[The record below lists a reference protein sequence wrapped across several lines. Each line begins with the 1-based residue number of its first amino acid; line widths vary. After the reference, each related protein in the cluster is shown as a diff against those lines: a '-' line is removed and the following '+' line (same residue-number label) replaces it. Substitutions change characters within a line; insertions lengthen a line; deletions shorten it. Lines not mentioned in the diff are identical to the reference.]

1 MKRIYIYISIFCFFA
16 FTACKSYT
24 PSMSVPK
31 NHPVAQKIGN
41 AEIILPSASDYWK
54 SESKKKAI
62 IYNYIK
68 QDLLSNYC
76 TSHYS
81 NSNTYEGK
89 IYITERTYDGVYG
102 DTDKG
107 VAMCLF
113 VPLFTYG
120 TIYPLSLFGLP
131 CSYGGIKIELD
142 FQIFDKNGFPLK
154 KYTYFYKE
162 ESFVGIY
169 YGKTGKRRALDGAK
183 NIMEQF
189 RKDYERDFSGVFSRI
204 NNPLT
209 KNEIAQIPPANLN
222 IVFPETNT
230 DYKDEKARRLRRELF
245 YVEINEKYVGE
256 LAYGDFTK
264 IVLPQGEYT
273 IRLYPN
279 SRYYNN
285 SIEYYDDFQLA
296 KSADNGSITITKIL
310 YANDDKSVS
319 VSRSDKNY
327 ICQDVTLSRLQ
338 SEYLKRGNVYDIRN
352 SNQTPLHASDS
363 KQTNLAQQT
372 KVKENSKKG
381 NVPSQQTIT
390 KQPILNSHISRYA
403 KSLVDTNI
411 PQTKVNSDNTYV
423 LIISNEQ
430 YDQLDNVSYAAHDGE
445 IFKEYCQKTLGIPD
459 KQIFFYQNATYGRIV
474 DGVEKLKY
482 CLNNFE
488 NSKAIV
494 YYCGHG
500 IPDEKTGQAYLI
512 PVDGKGTNM
521 TTCYSLKNL
530 YKTLAATKAQSIT
543 YFMDA
548 CFTGANKEGSMLVAA
563 RGVAR
568 EPVKETLAGKTV
580 VFSASSGDETAMT
593 LEEQGHGLFTYY
605 LLKKLQETEGNVTY
619 GELADYI
626 NKNVKK
632 DAFLINEKP
641 QTPVVATSPAVQN
654 TWKTMKLK

>member
-1 MKRIYIYISIFCFFA
+1 MKNFGIYISLFCLLA

-24 PSMSVPK
+24 PSMSVPDTFYGMNKLSGVEFSGVDTIGTLSEWASSKTK
-31 NHPVAQKIGN
+31 NRLSIANKYIESDIKKNFLITDYSSIGTL
-41 AEIILPSASDYWK
+41 EIKCNTCYTDY
-54 SESKKKAI
+54 
-62 IYNYIK
+62 
-68 QDLLSNYC
+68 DLNWRMLN
-76 TSHYS
+76 
-81 NSNTYEGK
+81 
-89 IYITERTYDGVYG
+89 
-102 DTDKG
+102 
-107 VAMCLF
+107 F
-113 VPLFTYG
+113 VFPL
-120 TIYPLSLFGLP
+120 YPYYVFSLFGAPVQKYEAKLN
-131 CSYGGIKIELD
+131 YDFVIK
-142 FQIFDKNGFPLK
+142 DKNGNIIWFK
-154 KYTYFYKE
+154 NYTYE
-162 ESFVGIY
+162 EETKIGLY
-169 YGKTGKRRALDGAK
+169 YGKTYNRMVIDGAK
-183 NIMEQF
+183 DIMAQF
-189 RKDYERDFSGVFSRI
+189 RSDYIKDFSSI
-204 NNPLT
+204 YAQLQNPKT
-209 KNEIAQIPPANLN
+209 KEQLAPQKPANLN
-222 IVFPETNT
+222 IVFDKDAEFSSYAIRQKEEIFFIEIDGTYIGNINYGEDTRILLLPGEAHEIKIYANSKYLSDSKITYYDGYTFAKADKN
-230 DYKDEKARRLRRELF
+230 DILNYKRPTLSEDNINVRIKRSWTSYWVEKNGVLSTL
-245 YVEINEKYVGE
+245 E
-256 LAYGDFTK
+256 LAY
-264 IVLPQGEYT
+264 I
-273 IRLYPN
+273 
-279 SRYYNN
+279 
-285 SIEYYDDFQLA
+285 
-296 KSADNGSITITKIL
+296 
-310 YANDDKSVS
+310 DKA
-319 VSRSDKNY
+319 
-327 ICQDVTLSRLQ
+327 Q
-338 SEYLKRGNVYDIRN
+338 VYDTRN
-352 SNQTPLHASDS
+352 KNQVPLRVS
-363 KQTNLAQQT
+363 KAGQTNLAQQT
-372 KVKENSKKG
+372 TVKENSKRS
-381 NVPSQQTIT
+381 NVSSPQTIT
-390 KQPILNSHISRYA
+390 KQPIQNSHISQYA

-411 PQTKVNSDNTYV
+411 PQAKVNSENTYV

-568 EPVKETLAGKTV
+568 EPMKETLAGKTV